1 MSMQCSSALEL
12 KDAEVLEADY
22 RLATA
27 DRLTNDSAEFAA

>member
-22 RLATA
+22 RLADA
-27 DRLTNDSAEFAA
+27 DRLTNNSTQFPA